1 MSECTVGIYLATGSA
16 DAPMECCVS
25 IHANFNDDGTA
36 RIDPS
41 AGRTG
46 AIRAGPVARRITPIG
61 GERPNLR
68 NVTLADYAPIFVM
81 LVLAGGFVAVSLLAS
96 RMFSPNRPTPEK
108 LEPYECGIIPEIEAT
123 QRFPV
128 KFYLVAMLFVVFDV
142 EIIFLFAWAS
152 IWDQLGW
159 YGVVA
164 MLIFTF
170 FVVETL
176 MYVWKRG
183 ALDWNV
189 HRRARYIPAEQVR
202 EAA

>member
-1 MSECTVGIYLATGSA
+1 MSYS
-16 DAPMECCVS
+16 PK
-25 IHANFNDDGTA
+25 
-36 RIDPS
+36 
-41 AGRTG
+41 
-46 AIRAGPVARRITPIG
+46 
-61 GERPNLR
+61 
-68 NVTLADYAPIFVM
+68 VTLADYAPVLVM
-81 LVLAGGFVAVSLLAS
+81 LVLATGFVAVSLLVS
-96 RMFSPNRPTPEK
+96 RLFRPDRPTPEK
-108 LEPYECGIIPEIEAT
+108 LEPYECGIIPEVEPS

-128 KFYLVAMLFVVFDV
+128 KFYLVAMLFVIFDI

-159 YGVVA
+159 YGVAA

-189 HRRARYIPAEQVR
+189 KRRARYIPDELQD
-202 EAA
+202 AA